1 MLSCLERIAGI
12 GSLCIPSLERMAGG
26 EPSCFLHS
34 MLILKSLV
42 LEQALVKVVT
52 VYRDNDE
59 VTYAKPGENLR
70 LRLSGI
76 EEEDIS
82 QGFVLSAVSKYLH
95 FRFLWLLMVHPC
107 ISFSVRY
114 IKVSTYC

>member
-1 MLSCLERIAGI
+1 MLEIFVDLVLIEWLVLDISVNLSCLERV
-12 GSLCIPSLERMAGG
+12 AGG
-26 EPSCFLHS
+26 EATCFLHS
-34 MLILKSLV
+34 MLLLKSLV
-42 LEQALVKVVT
+42 LGQALVKVVT

-95 FRFLWLLMVHPC
+95 FHFLWLLMVYPVAL
-107 ISFSVRY
+107 SVSG
-114 IKVSTYC
+114 I

>member
-1 MLSCLERIAGI
+1 
-12 GSLCIPSLERMAGG
+12 
-26 EPSCFLHS
+26 
-34 MLILKSLV
+34 MLILKALV
-42 LEQALVKVVT
+42 LGQALVKVVT

-95 FRFLWLLMVHPC
+95 FHFLWLLMVHPC

-114 IKVSTYC
+114 MKVSTYR